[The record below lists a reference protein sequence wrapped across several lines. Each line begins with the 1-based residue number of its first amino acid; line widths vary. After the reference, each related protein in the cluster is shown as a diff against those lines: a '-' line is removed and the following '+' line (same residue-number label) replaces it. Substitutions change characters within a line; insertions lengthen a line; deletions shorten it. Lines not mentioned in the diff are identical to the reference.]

1 MDLADYKVTNSTPF
15 KSAHTRISDLLGQ
28 MVLCGVT
35 PELMTKGRTYP
46 IIKNG
51 SRGNLFQILGQS
63 YAIDVDIIG
72 GSIS

>member
-15 KSAHTRISDLLGQ
+15 KSAHTRISDLGQ

-35 PELMTKGRTYP
+35 PELMTKGRTYQ

-51 SRGNLFQILGQS
+51 NRGNLFQILGQS
-63 YAIDVDIIG
+63 YAIDVEIID